1 MRDPEVSELARQY
14 PAWKVWRSRI
24 GEDICGEV
32 YATRRKTLTSREVQA
47 GLSPTLPIGY
57 ATNHLQTLRD
67 QLAEQSQIEAGLQ
80 RSATP

>member
-32 YATRRKTLTSREVQA
+32 YATRRKTLTSREVLA
-47 GLSPTLPIGY
+47 GLSPTLPAGY
-57 ATNHLQTLRD
+57 ATDHMRTLRT
-67 QLAEQSQIEAGLQ
+67 QLAEQAEIEADLQ
-80 RSATP
+80 KSATP